1 MWEKRKLYWTSYIVE
16 NNNLRLY
23 ARASE
28 RLINMHIFKYQKVK
42 FLYELLLIVS
52 AISTIGFPAHFR
64 HLCIQF
70 HKFSIQL
77 RPDPANTKRFH
88 NVTCWLYRI
97 SLCSDHR
104 ERSNTVWMTFTFW
117 HREWKLQINVPSTFL
132 NNIKITYICQ
142 IVNVQILFHNVTC
155 WLGFRYVHR
164 ERSNSVWMTKEV

>member
-1 MWEKRKLYWTSYIVE
+1 MRNKKIVLNFVVG

-70 HKFSIQL
+70 HQFSIQL
-77 RPDPANTKRFH
+77 RPDPANTNR
-88 NVTCWLYRI
+88 
-97 SLCSDHR
+97 
-104 ERSNTVWMTFTFW
+104 
-117 HREWKLQINVPSTFL
+117 
-132 NNIKITYICQ
+132 
-142 IVNVQILFHNVTC
+142 FHNVTC

-164 ERSNSVWMTKEV
+164 ERSNTF